1 MSSRGSRGAWEPSK
15 AAAAAVRTAAQCKY
29 ITDLNGLF
37 DVRVPLSP
45 VAQTPRCLHNTRRC
59 IRTFW
64 DHSAGD
70 VSAVCWG
77 GGGAGLGNGRRCPC
91 DFQCGCCWGSGNC
104 DFAQGK
110 GAGRPSPR
118 KEKGGGGGGRK
129 GGSHDRPEGLFKA
142 PPAPRYIRQ
151 NDQRMA
157 GDHFEPQMLGY
168 CRTPP
173 PQKKELDPPPPPA
186 RKPISH
192 CVMCGLCR
200 VSCGTQHGR
209 HPCGRHPPSRHCDW

>member
-1 MSSRGSRGAWEPSK
+1 MHGGRRG
-15 AAAAAVRTAAQCKY
+15 
-29 ITDLNGLF
+29 
-37 DVRVPLSP
+37 VRVPLSP
-45 VAQTPRCLHNTRRC
+45 VAQRPRCLHNTRRC

-77 GGGAGLGNGRRCPC
+77 GGGGLVWATAGVVPAIFSAVAVGAVGTVVLRRGRGRVVRALG
-91 DFQCGCCWGSGNC
+91 
-104 DFAQGK
+104 
-110 GAGRPSPR
+110 R
-118 KEKGGGGGGRK
+118 KREAGGGGGRK
-129 GGSHDRPEGLFKA
+129 GDSHDRPEGLFKA
-142 PPAPRYIRQ
+142 PPPPDTYVKMISAWRGIILSR
-151 NDQRMA
+151 RCWGTA
-157 GDHFEPQMLGY
+157 GP
-168 CRTPP
+168 PP